1 MIVHNVFRRF
11 GIYLLV
17 DDNFN
22 DIVNHDEAANYETL
36 SYLESVNPSVDID
49 SIGTENSDVSHIEV
63 VEES

>member
-11 GIYLLV
+11 RIYLLINY
-17 DDNFN
+17 NFN